1 MPIWHCRLIKGVKRK
16 EMSTNYPIMLRLK
29 GKKTVVVG
37 GGKVAERKVK
47 GLLGTG
53 ALVSVVS
60 PELTDELLRLARDG
74 DIIWLDRTFSKD
86 DIQDAFLVFAATNDE
101 GVNQFVRSVAKDH
114 QLVMVADDPEGS
126 DFHVP
131 AQVQR
136 GRLSITVSTGGA
148 SPILAGKIREQ
159 LEQQFDE
166 QYSEY
171 LDFLF
176 SKRQWILK
184 EIKDSSLKKKL
195 LTAIVSEEFLKSEDR
210 EEDFQRLL

>member
-16 EMSTNYPIMLRLK
+16 EMSTNYPIMMRLK

-74 DIIWLDRTFSKD
+74 DIVWLDRTFSKD

-114 QLVMVADDPEGS
+114 QLVMVADDPEDS

-210 EEDFQRLL
+210 EEDFQRLF

>member
-1 MPIWHCRLIKGVKRK
+1 
-16 EMSTNYPIMLRLK
+16 MSTNYPIMLRLN

-74 DIIWLDRTFSKD
+74 DIVWLDKTFSKD

-114 QLVMVADDPEGS
+114 QLVMVVDDPEDS

-166 QYSEY
+166 QYSDY
-171 LDFLF
+171 LEFLF

-184 EIKDSSLKKKL
+184 EVKDSSLKKKL

-210 EEDFQRLL
+210 EEDFQRLF